1 MDASELLGEVKRR
14 IDDAMRDRDRLTEAV
29 GLLDGEIA
37 RLQSDAEVV
46 ARLTSWFAPQRAA
59 DEASPEAA
67 AEIQG
72 TAVAWPSGPGFES
85 PLKTKKLRARSRA
98 KFAAAGWYVGTLRK
112 LSWSDEPLSHTL
124 GVEMAVDGV
133 VQSLCAAF
141 ESELCALTKAI
152 ERVAEIPEDRRTPL
166 HLVTWSKLAAATTV
180 FDIDLASALSISDA
194 LVGEHS
200 EEPHGWLAQL
210 LLLRKRL
217 ALQDFLVDEDDE
229 GQHTSRLRINV
240 PGRGA
245 LPLVEYLSEVHD
257 LTEELLETIEH
268 DIADAKHGRLYIAAI
283 DEVRARAEQGIGD
296 LLSSAF
302 LPEVENLK

>member
-1 MDASELLGEVKRR
+1 MDASELLGEVERR

-29 GLLDGEIA
+29 VLLDGEIA
-37 RLQSDAEVV
+37 RLHSDAEVV
-46 ARLTSWFAPQRAA
+46 TRLTSWFAPQRAA
-59 DEASPEAA
+59 DEASPGAA

-98 KFAAAGWYVGTLRK
+98 KCAAGGWYLDTLRK
-112 LSWSDEPLSHTL
+112 LSWSDEPLSRTL

-152 ERVAEIPEDRRTPL
+152 ERVAEIPEERRTPL

-217 ALQDFLVDEDDE
+217 ALQDFLVDEDD
-229 GQHTSRLRINV
+229 GHHTSRLRINV
-240 PGRGA
+240 PGRGP